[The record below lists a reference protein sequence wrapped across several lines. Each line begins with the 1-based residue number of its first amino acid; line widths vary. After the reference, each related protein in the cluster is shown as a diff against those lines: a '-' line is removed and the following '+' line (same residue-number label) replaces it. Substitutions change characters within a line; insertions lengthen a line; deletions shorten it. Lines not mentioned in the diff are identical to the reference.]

1 MADNYSEYG
10 GIVAVLA
17 SKLVGKVYE
26 IELKA
31 SFKQPAIVDRILN
44 RKEGVSLCISAKQ
57 SLLPI
62 YGYCHISSILAGLD
76 VYC

>member
-1 MADNYSEYG
+1 MVELF
-10 GIVAVLA
+10 AVQA
-17 SKLVGKVYE
+17 SKLVGKMYE

-31 SFKQPAIVDRILN
+31 SFKHPAIVDCILN
-44 RKEGVSLCISAKQ
+44 RKEGVSLFVSAKR

-62 YGYCHISSILAGLD
+62 YGYCHISNILAGLD